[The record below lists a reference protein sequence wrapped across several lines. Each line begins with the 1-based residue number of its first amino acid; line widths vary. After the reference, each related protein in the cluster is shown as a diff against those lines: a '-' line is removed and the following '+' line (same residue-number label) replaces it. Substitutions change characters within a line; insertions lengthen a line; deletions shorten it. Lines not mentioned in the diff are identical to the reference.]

1 MKVYRVVWTLAV
13 GALVVRG
20 LLLGHEHHPALTG
33 TAILTGVG
41 IAAVAGLWAPSLR
54 ARRTAA
60 WALAAGAATGAAIG
74 HLPHLGGGL
83 VVIAILV
90 AATAPV
96 TVSAYE
102 RWVESDGRSS
112 SLDALVRGLAHAAP
126 GYVPPSPPSEGER
139 RELRP

>member
-1 MKVYRVVWTLAV
+1 MKLYHVVWTIAV

-33 TAILTGVG
+33 TAILIAVG

-60 WALAAGAATGAAIG
+60 WALAAGAVVGATIG

-90 AATAPV
+90 AGTAPS
-96 TVSAYE
+96 TVSAYA
-102 RWVESDGRSS
+102 RWAESDGQSS
-112 SLDALVRGLAHAAP
+112 AVDALVRGLAHAAP
-126 GYVPPSPPSEGER
+126 GYVPPPPPNGPTDE
-139 RELRP
+139 ELCR